1 MKTYILFNNKRI
13 ETMIDI
19 EQVLAN
25 ELNIKPWQANAAIS
39 LINED
44 NTIPFIA
51 RYRKEATGGLDD
63 EILRK
68 LNERLTYLQKLNER
82 KRHILNSIEKQG
94 KLTLD
99 LENEINDVETLVEL
113 EDLYRPYKQKKTTR
127 AAKAREK
134 GLEKLALT
142 IYDQKMD
149 CSIDTEAQKYI
160 TDEVP
165 TIDDAKQG
173 ANDIIADII
182 SDKASFRRFIR
193 DISIKKGKFIVE
205 SKNKEESSEYEMY
218 YDYSENISDIPQ
230 HRILAI
236 NRGENENILK
246 VKLEAPLKN
255 IQYFLEDEVLINY
268 SKTPEA
274 MEYNKYTTE
283 FIKKAI
289 KDSYKRLIAPAIER
303 EIRTILTDVAE
314 DKSIKVFKKNLE
326 QLLMQP
332 PIRNKVVLGWDPAF
346 RTGCKLAVI
355 DEYGKV
361 LDTSVVYPTQPQN
374 KITET
379 KDVVLKLIDKYNV
392 DLIALGNGTASR
404 ESEKIIADIIKDT
417 QVKYVIVN
425 ESGASVY
432 SASNLAREE
441 FPDYDVTERGAISIA
456 RRLQD
461 PLAELVKIDP
471 KSIGVGQY
479 QHDMNAKKLDESL
492 EGIVE
497 RSVNNVGVDL
507 NTASATLMEHVAG
520 VSSKIAKNIVEYR
533 QTHGLFVDRNQ
544 LLKVPGIGAKTFEQC
559 AGFMRIYS
567 PKNVLDTTCVHPES
581 YDTTLALLSIYGY
594 DLDDVRNGGVNIEVD
609 DIEKMANELDV
620 GEWTLRDIID
630 ELRKPGRDPRE
641 KLDAPQLRS
650 DVIDIEDLEE
660 GMILEGVV
668 RNVVDFGAFVD
679 IGVHQDG
686 LVHISELI
694 EDKFVRHPMD
704 IVNVGDIVEVRVLSV
719 DIERSR
725 ISLSM
730 IL

>member
-1 MKTYILFNNKRI
+1 
-13 ETMIDI
+13 MIDI
-19 EQVLAN
+19 EQVIAN

-165 TIDDAKQG
+165 TIEDAKQG

-332 PIRNKVVLGWDPAF
+332 PIRN
-346 RTGCKLAVI
+346 
-355 DEYGKV
+355 
-361 LDTSVVYPTQPQN
+361 QN
-374 KITET
+374 
-379 KDVVLKLIDKYNV
+379 
-392 DLIALGNGTASR
+392 
-404 ESEKIIADIIKDT
+404 
-417 QVKYVIVN
+417 
-425 ESGASVY
+425 
-432 SASNLAREE
+432 
-441 FPDYDVTERGAISIA
+441 
-456 RRLQD
+456 RL
-461 PLAELVKIDP
+461 
-471 KSIGVGQY
+471 
-479 QHDMNAKKLDESL
+479 
-492 EGIVE
+492 
-497 RSVNNVGVDL
+497 
-507 NTASATLMEHVAG
+507 
-520 VSSKIAKNIVEYR
+520 
-533 QTHGLFVDRNQ
+533 
-544 LLKVPGIGAKTFEQC
+544 
-559 AGFMRIYS
+559 
-567 PKNVLDTTCVHPES
+567 
-581 YDTTLALLSIYGY
+581 
-594 DLDDVRNGGVNIEVD
+594 
-609 DIEKMANELDV
+609 
-620 GEWTLRDIID
+620 
-630 ELRKPGRDPRE
+630 
-641 KLDAPQLRS
+641 
-650 DVIDIEDLEE
+650 
-660 GMILEGVV
+660 
-668 RNVVDFGAFVD
+668 
-679 IGVHQDG
+679 
-686 LVHISELI
+686 
-694 EDKFVRHPMD
+694 
-704 IVNVGDIVEVRVLSV
+704 
-719 DIERSR
+719 
-725 ISLSM
+725 
-730 IL
+730 

>member
-1 MKTYILFNNKRI
+1 
-13 ETMIDI
+13 MIDI
-19 EQVLAN
+19 EQVIAN

-165 TIDDAKQG
+165 TIEDAKQG

-650 DVIDIEDLEE
+650 DVIGIEDLEE

>member
-1 MKTYILFNNKRI
+1 
-13 ETMIDI
+13 MIDI
-19 EQVLAN
+19 ERTIAR

-63 EILRK
+63 ELLRQ
-68 LNERLTYLQKLNER
+68 LNERLEYLQKLEER
-82 KRHILNSIEKQG
+82 KRHILNNIEKQG
-94 KLTLD
+94 KLTSD
-99 LENEINDVETLVEL
+99 LEKEIENTTTLVEL

-127 AAKAREK
+127 AGKAREK
-134 GLEKLALT
+134 GLEPLALT
-142 IYDQKMD
+142 ILDQKMD
-149 CSIDTEAQKYI
+149 HPIDEEAEKYL
-160 TDEVP
+160 TDDVP
-165 TIDDAKQG
+165 TIEDAKKG

-193 DISIKKGKFIVE
+193 DITIKKGKIVVE
-205 SKNKEESSEYEMY
+205 PKDKEKSSEYEMY
-218 YDYSENISDIPQ
+218 YNYSENISDIVQ

-236 NRGENENILK
+236 NRGEKEKILR
-246 VKLEAPLKN
+246 VKIEAPIKN
-255 IQYFLEDEVLINY
+255 IEFFLEDEVLINY
-268 SKTPEA
+268 SSVPE
-274 MEYNKYTTE
+274 ELDYNKYTET

-332 PIRNKVVLGWDPAF
+332 PIRGHTVLGWDPAF

-355 DEYGKV
+355 DKYGKV
-361 LDTSVVYPTQPQN
+361 LDTAVVYPTEPQN
-374 KITET
+374 KVEET
-379 KDVVLKLIDKYNV
+379 RIIVRDLINKYDI

-404 ESEKIIADIIKDT
+404 ESEQIISDIIKGTD
-417 QVKYVIVN
+417 VKYAIVN
-425 ESGASVY
+425 EAGASVY
-432 SASNLAREE
+432 SASDLARKE

-456 RRLQD
+456 RRLED

-479 QHDMNAKKLDESL
+479 QHDMDPKKLDESL
-492 EGIVE
+492 DGVIEK
-497 RSVNNVGVDL
+497 SVNNVGVDL

-520 VSSKIAKNIVEYR
+520 ISSKIANNIVAYR
-533 QTHGLFVDRNQ
+533 EEHGSFIDRNQ

-559 AGFMRIYS
+559 AGFMRIYE
-567 PKNVLDTTCVHPES
+567 PKNVLDSTCVHPES
-581 YDTTLALLSIYGY
+581 YDTALSLLSLYGY
-594 DLDDVRNGGVNIEVD
+594 NLEDVKNGGVTINVD
-609 DIEKMANELDV
+609 DMKKISEELGV
-620 GEWTLRDIID
+620 GEWTLADIID
-630 ELRKPGRDPRE
+630 ELKKPGRDPRE
-641 KLDAPQLRS
+641 ELDTPQLRT
-650 DVIDIEDLEE
+650 DVLDIEDLEE

-686 LVHISELI
+686 LVHISELV
-694 EDKFVRHPMD
+694 ENQYVRHPMD

-719 DIERSR
+719 DLERNR

-730 IL
+730 II

>member
-1 MKTYILFNNKRI
+1 
-13 ETMIDI
+13 MIDI
-19 EQVLAN
+19 EQVIAN

-165 TIDDAKQG
+165 TIEDAKQG

-236 NRGENENILK
+236 NRGVNENILK

>member
-1 MKTYILFNNKRI
+1 
-13 ETMIDI
+13 MIDI

-165 TIDDAKQG
+165 TIEDAKQG

-609 DIEKMANELDV
+609 DIEKMANELGV

>member
-1 MKTYILFNNKRI
+1 
-13 ETMIDI
+13 MIDI
-19 EQVLAN
+19 EQVIAN

-165 TIDDAKQG
+165 TIEDAKQG

-533 QTHGLFVDRNQ
+533 QTHGLFVDDRNQ

>member
-1 MKTYILFNNKRI
+1 
-13 ETMIDI
+13 MIDI
-19 EQVLAN
+19 EQVIAN

-165 TIDDAKQG
+165 TIEDAKQG

-609 DIEKMANELDV
+609 DIEKMAKELGV

-719 DIERSR
+719 DIEHSR

>member
-1 MKTYILFNNKRI
+1 
-13 ETMIDI
+13 MIDI
-19 EQVLAN
+19 EQVIAN

-127 AAKAREK
+127 AAKAREN

-165 TIDDAKQG
+165 TIEDAKQG

-609 DIEKMANELDV
+609 DIEKMANELGV

>member
-1 MKTYILFNNKRI
+1 
-13 ETMIDI
+13 MIDI
-19 EQVLAN
+19 EQVIAN

-127 AAKAREK
+127 ASKAREK

-165 TIDDAKQG
+165 TIEDAKQG

-609 DIEKMANELDV
+609 DIEKMANELGV

>member
-1 MKTYILFNNKRI
+1 
-13 ETMIDI
+13 MIDI
-19 EQVLAN
+19 EQVIAN

-609 DIEKMANELDV
+609 DIEKMANELGV

-686 LVHISELI
+686 LVHISEHI

>member
-1 MKTYILFNNKRI
+1 
-13 ETMIDI
+13 MIDI
-19 EQVLAN
+19 EQVIAN

-44 NTIPFIA
+44 NTLPFIA

-165 TIDDAKQG
+165 TIEDAKQG

>member
-1 MKTYILFNNKRI
+1 M
-13 ETMIDI
+13 DI
-19 EQVLAN
+19 ERTIAR

-63 EILRK
+63 ELLRQ
-68 LNERLTYLQKLNER
+68 LNERLEYLQKLEER
-82 KRHILNSIEKQG
+82 KQHILNNIEKQG
-94 KLTLD
+94 KLTSD
-99 LENEINDVETLVEL
+99 LEKEIENTTTLVEL

-127 AAKAREK
+127 AGKAREK
-134 GLEKLALT
+134 GLEPLALT
-142 IYDQKMD
+142 ILDQKMD
-149 CSIDTEAQKYI
+149 HPIDEEAEKYL
-160 TDEVP
+160 TDDVP
-165 TIDDAKQG
+165 TIEDAKKG

-193 DISIKKGKFIVE
+193 DITIKKGKIVVE
-205 SKNKEESSEYEMY
+205 PKDKEKSSEYEMY
-218 YDYSENISDIPQ
+218 YNYSENISDIVQ

-236 NRGENENILK
+236 NRGEKEKILR
-246 VKLEAPLKN
+246 VKIEAPIKN
-255 IQYFLEDEVLINY
+255 IEFFLEDEVLINY
-268 SKTPEA
+268 SNVPEVLD
-274 MEYNKYTTE
+274 YNKYTET

-332 PIRNKVVLGWDPAF
+332 PIRGHTVLGWDPAF

-355 DEYGKV
+355 DKYGKV
-361 LDTSVVYPTQPQN
+361 LDTAVVYPTEPQN
-374 KITET
+374 KVEET
-379 KDVVLKLIDKYNV
+379 RIIVRDLINKYDI

-404 ESEKIIADIIKDT
+404 ESEQIISDIIKGTD
-417 QVKYVIVN
+417 VKYVIVN
-425 ESGASVY
+425 EAGASVY
-432 SASNLAREE
+432 SASDLARKE

-456 RRLQD
+456 RRLED

-479 QHDMNAKKLDESL
+479 QHDMDPKKLDESL
-492 EGIVE
+492 DGVIEK
-497 RSVNNVGVDL
+497 SVNNVGVDL

-520 VSSKIAKNIVEYR
+520 ISSKIANNIVAYR
-533 QTHGLFVDRNQ
+533 EEHGSFVDRNQ

-559 AGFMRIYS
+559 AGFMRIYE
-567 PKNVLDTTCVHPES
+567 PKNVLDSTCVHPES
-581 YDTTLALLSIYGY
+581 YDTALSLLSLYGY
-594 DLDDVRNGGVNIEVD
+594 NLEDVKNGGVTINVD
-609 DIEKMANELDV
+609 DMKKISEELGV
-620 GEWTLRDIID
+620 GEWTLADIID
-630 ELRKPGRDPRE
+630 ELKKPGRDPRE
-641 KLDAPQLRS
+641 ELDTPQLRT
-650 DVIDIEDLEE
+650 DVLDIEDLEE

-686 LVHISELI
+686 LVHISELV
-694 EDKFVRHPMD
+694 ENQYVRHPMD

-719 DIERSR
+719 DLERNR

-730 IL
+730 II

>member
-1 MKTYILFNNKRI
+1 
-13 ETMIDI
+13 MIDI
-19 EQVLAN
+19 EQVIAN

-68 LNERLTYLQKLNER
+68 LNERLIYLQKLNER

-165 TIDDAKQG
+165 TIEDAKQG

>member
-1 MKTYILFNNKRI
+1 
-13 ETMIDI
+13 MIDI
-19 EQVLAN
+19 EQVIAN

-165 TIDDAKQG
+165 TIEDAKQG

-609 DIEKMANELDV
+609 DIEKMAKELDV

>member
-1 MKTYILFNNKRI
+1 
-13 ETMIDI
+13 MIDI
-19 EQVLAN
+19 EQVIAN

-165 TIDDAKQG
+165 TIEDAKQG

-182 SDKASFRRFIR
+182 SDKVSFRRFIR

-609 DIEKMANELDV
+609 DIEKMAKELGV

>member
-1 MKTYILFNNKRI
+1 
-13 ETMIDI
+13 MIDI
-19 EQVLAN
+19 EQVIAN

-165 TIDDAKQG
+165 TIEDAKQG

-205 SKNKEESSEYEMY
+205 SKNKEKSSEYEMY

-609 DIEKMANELDV
+609 DIEKMANELGV

>member
-1 MKTYILFNNKRI
+1 
-13 ETMIDI
+13 MIDI
-19 EQVLAN
+19 EQVIAN

-165 TIDDAKQG
+165 TIEDAKQG

-432 SASNLAREE
+432 SASNIAREE

>member
-1 MKTYILFNNKRI
+1 
-13 ETMIDI
+13 MIDI
-19 EQVLAN
+19 EQVIAN

-165 TIDDAKQG
+165 TIEDAKQG

-332 PIRNKVVLGWDPAF
+332 PIRNKVVLRWDPAF

>member
-1 MKTYILFNNKRI
+1 
-13 ETMIDI
+13 MIDI
-19 EQVLAN
+19 EQVIAN

-165 TIDDAKQG
+165 TIEDAKQG

-471 KSIGVGQY
+471 KAIGVGQY
-479 QHDMNAKKLDESL
+479 QHDVDQKKLTESL
-492 EGIVE
+492 TGVVE
-497 RSVNNVGVDL
+497 DAVNEVGVDV
-507 NTASATLMEHVAG
+507 NTATPSLLSYVAG
-520 VSSKIAKNIVEYR
+520 INKTIANNIVKYR
-533 QTHGLFVDRNQ
+533 DENGKLAERKE
-544 LLKVPGIGAKTFEQC
+544 LLKVPKLGKSAFEQC
-559 AGFMRIYS
+559 AGFIRI
-567 PKNVLDTTCVHPES
+567 PGGKNALEITGVHPES
-581 YDTTLALLSIYGY
+581 YSVAENLLNKLGY
-594 DLDDVRNGGVNIEVD
+594 KKEDLLNKEKQSEIKAKLLEVNVKETA
-609 DIEKMANELDV
+609 KELDV
-620 GEWTLRDIID
+620 GEMTLADII
-630 ELRKPGRDPRE
+630 EEMSKPGRDPRDE
-641 KLDAPQLRS
+641 MPKQILRA
-650 DVIDIEDLEE
+650 DVLKFEDLRD
-660 GMILEGVV
+660 GMVLTGTV
-668 RNVVDFGAFVD
+668 RNVTDFGAFVD
-679 IGVHQDG
+679 IGVKHDG
-686 LVHISELI
+686 LVHISQLSNS
-694 EDKFVRHPMD
+694 FVKNPSD
-704 IVNVGDIVEVRVLSV
+704 VVSVGDIVKVKVIGI
-719 DIERSR
+719 DQERQKVQ
-725 ISLSM
+725 LSM
-730 IL
+730 KDA

>member
-1 MKTYILFNNKRI
+1 
-13 ETMIDI
+13 MIDI

-205 SKNKEESSEYEMY
+205 SKDKEESSEYEMY

>member
-1 MKTYILFNNKRI
+1 
-13 ETMIDI
+13 MIDI
-19 EQVLAN
+19 EQIIAN

-165 TIDDAKQG
+165 TIEDAKQG